1 MRWEYKRQIVDVAL
15 SEIDEEP
22 LDELGKAG
30 WEIFSI
36 VALEGNPKIHIAYAK
51 RPIVEKKK
59 VTKELVEELLKQLN
73 G

>member
-22 LDELGKAG
+22 LDELGKG
-30 WEIFSI
+30 EWEIFSV
-36 VALEGNPKIHIAYAK
+36 VALEGNPKVHIAYAK
-51 RPIVEKKK
+51 RPIIEKKK
-59 VTKELVEELLKQLN
+59 ENKELVEELIEQLN